1 MSISNG
7 NGGGTISTRTVMTI
21 ALGIIQSLL
30 VGAGYVLYDQLQDT
44 NTSINSIQ
52 QDMGTI
58 QLQMTREI
66 GAIDKRVG
74 ILESK

>member
-1 MSISNG
+1 VSISNG